1 MPFDDDQKQELMANL
16 IRDKAEALLEGLLK
30 ARAEAEADTE
40 RLAQLTPEQLAQ
52 GREAMDHA
60 IASARRMVQALNE
73 ALRIAREENGQ
84 GRE

>member
-73 ALRIAREENGQ
+73 ALRIAREDNGQ